1 MSLSIAAREALQAFE
16 QAHGWEQRARL
27 LMQWGQR
34 LPPLDEA
41 DKVEANR
48 VHGCESVVWLT
59 AQAVDGHWQFQADSE
74 ARLLKGLL
82 AVLLVRVQGLD
93 RDALARVDLPGWFA
107 QLGLERQLTPSRSNG
122 LHAVLQR
129 MAQLAAGA

>member
-59 AQAVDGHWQFQADSE
+59 ARAVDGHWQFQADSE

-82 AVLLVRVQGLD
+82 AMLLVRVQGLD

>member
-93 RDALARVDLPGWFA
+93 RDALVGVDLPDWFA

>member
-1 MSLSIAAREALQAFE
+1 MSLSSAAREALQAFE

-41 DKVEANR
+41 GKVEANR